1 MVNLGTFILW
11 FGWLGFNAGSAFGAN
26 LRAVVAAWNSMLAA
40 ACGGLVWCL
49 LDFRYERKW
58 SMVGFCSGTIAGLVA
73 ATPASGFIPTWA
85 AVIMGIVTGA
95 VCNYAT
101 KGPSVPHRFAH
112 KKLTAGGASS

>member
-1 MVNLGTFILW
+1 
-11 FGWLGFNAGSAFGAN
+11 
-26 LRAVVAAWNSMLAA
+26 MLAA